1 MPHSV
6 EREAAQMRERSNTMR
21 EANNEA
27 FDCKLKPLTCLP
39 LAPSVHDHLFQ
50 ELIDELNEYVDG
62 RVLSDKVAVGR
73 LPGTNR
79 WIALFHDGEGLSV
92 FETNG
97 EAPALA
103 DVLSAVAA
111 LANAPK
117 EQRKSAKGV
126 AQ

>member
-1 MPHSV
+1 
-6 EREAAQMRERSNTMR
+6 MRETDSLAITR
-21 EANNEA
+21 
-27 FDCKLKPLTCLP
+27 KLKPLAYLP
-39 LAPSVHDHLFQ
+39 LAPSVPDHLFQ
-50 ELIDELNEYVDG
+50 KLIDELNEYVDG
-62 RVLSDKVAVGR
+62 RELSDKVAVGR

>member
-1 MPHSV
+1 
-6 EREAAQMRERSNTMR
+6 MRERSNTMR

-27 FDCKLKPLTCLP
+27 FDCKLKPLTYLP
-39 LAPSVHDHLFQ
+39 WAPSVPDHLFQ
-50 ELIDELNEYVDG
+50 KLVDELNEYVDG
-62 RVLSDKVAVGR
+62 QELSDKVAVGR
-73 LPGTNR
+73 LPGTKR

-117 EQRKSAKGV
+117 KQRKSAKGV